1 MTTQTLST
9 VLMCVALGITF
20 FSGKL
25 FKQHEKRG
33 RMICGT
39 ILVVAYLLTYLL

>member
-1 MTTQTLST
+1 MTLRTTLF
-9 VLMCVALGITF
+9 CIALGITF

-25 FKQHEKRG
+25 FKEHEKRG

-39 ILVVAYLLTYLL
+39 ILVVAYLLTYLF